1 MARNTPVNVKNKRRI
16 AIGFLILALLMIL
29 LAFRV
34 AWLQVVQA
42 DELTDKA
49 ISQQTQDIPIDAKR
63 GEIYDRNGKELA
75 TSLTCYSLW
84 VRPAELAEDLKA
96 AEIEQLAQQLAEIT
110 GAEAAEIKKDLTREQ
125 AIVRVS
131 KGLEKEQADQ
141 VRELAVD
148 ALSLSEESKRYYP
161 SGNFASQLL
170 GSVNDDGAGRTGIE
184 LEYDQYLSGVAG
196 RWVKNTDVVG
206 NQLVDGSEEYHE
218 AQNGLNVVLT
228 IDEAIQYYVEKALEE
243 GMEETKAERIMCL
256 VMDPETG
263 EILASAVTPGYD
275 PNNATEPDD
284 EEERKEFAK
293 LSAEEQTD
301 YLFKLWRN
309 PIVSDTYEPGS
320 TFKLITASSALDE
333 GAITLNDTFS
343 CNTKIN
349 VAGVTLHCWSTRNHG
364 TQTVKQAVG
373 NSCNPALAQIAAR
386 LGKENFYKYLE
397 LYGITSSTGVDYP
410 GETSSIMYA
419 LEDVGPVELA
429 TMGYGQSISIT
440 PIQLLTAV
448 CSIGNDGVLLE
459 PRYVKALTDENGKV
473 VKEYEKKEVRRVISE
488 DTAAEMCE
496 IMEYVVSEG
505 GAGGAKVTGYRV
517 GGKTGTA
524 NKVEDGKYG
533 DNYYSSFIGMA
544 PMDDP
549 QIAILVVVDSPK
561 GAFYGSTVACPIA
574 KSILTDVLRYMNIEP
589 QYTDEEKA
597 VLESNYT
604 TVPNIVGQEYS
615 EAVGIIAGKDLN
627 CASEDEAGE
636 NYIVAAQYP
645 AAGTKVKVGSDVY
658 AYSQ

>member
-1 MARNTPVNVKNKRRI
+1 MAKLSPVNVKNKRRI
-16 AIGFLILALLMIL
+16 AIGFLVLAVLMLL

-34 AWLQVVQA
+34 AWIQVVQA
-42 DELTDKA
+42 DELTEKA
-49 ISQQTQDIPIDAKR
+49 IQQQTSDIPIDAKR

-84 VRPAELAEDLKA
+84 VRPSELAENLDEAGIDK
-96 AEIEQLAQQLAEIT
+96 LAQDLSAIVDE
-110 GAEAAEIKKDLTREQ
+110 EAADIKKNLTKDQ
-125 AIVRVS
+125 ALVRVA
-131 KGLEKEQADQ
+131 KELEKEAADQ
-141 VRELAVD
+141 IRDMEVSGLE
-148 ALSLSEESKRYYP
+148 LSEETKRYYP

-170 GSVNDDGAGRTGIE
+170 GSVTDDGTGRTGIE
-184 LEYDQYLSGVAG
+184 LQYDQYLSGVAG
-196 RWVKNTDVVG
+196 RWVKNTDVTG
-206 NQLVDGSEEYHE
+206 NQLVDGSEEYFE
-218 AQNGLNVVLT
+218 AKNGLNVVLT

-243 GMEETKAERIMCL
+243 GMEETGAERIMCL

-284 EEERKEFAK
+284 EEELKAFKE
-293 LSAEEQTD
+293 LSEEEQTN
-301 YLFKLWRN
+301 YLFKMWRN

-333 GAITLNDTFS
+333 GVISLTDTFS

-349 VAGVTLHCWSTRNHG
+349 VAGVTLHCWSSRDHG
-364 TQTVKQAVG
+364 TQTIKQAIG
-373 NSCNPALAQIAAR
+373 NSCNPVLAQIAAK
-386 LGKENFYKYLE
+386 LGKENFYKYLD
-397 LYGITSSTGVDYP
+397 LYGITSQTGIDYP
-410 GETSSIMYA
+410 GETGSITYV

-429 TMGYGQSISIT
+429 TIGYGQSISIT

-448 CSIGNDGVLLE
+448 CSIGNDGVLLQ
-459 PRYVKALTDENGKV
+459 PRYVKALTDEDGKV
-473 VKEYEKKEVRRVISE
+473 VEEFEKTEVRRVISE
-488 DTAAEMCE
+488 ETAAEMRD

-544 PMDDP
+544 PMNDP
-549 QIAILVVVDSPK
+549 KVAILVVVDSPK
-561 GAFYGSTVACPIA
+561 GAFYGSMVACPIA
-574 KSILTDVLRYMNIEP
+574 KNILTDVLRYMNIEP
-589 QYTDEEKA
+589 QYTEEEKA
-597 VLESNYT
+597 AMESNYT

-615 EAVGIIAGKDLN
+615 EAVGIVAGKNLN
-627 CASEDEAGE
+627 CASSDSIDD

>member
-84 VRPAELAEDLKA
+84 VRPAELAEDLEA

-196 RWVKNTDVVG
+196 RWVKNTDVAG

-284 EEERKEFAK
+284 AEERKEFAK

-364 TQTVKQAVG
+364 TQNVKQAVG

-524 NKVEDGKYG
+524 NKVEDGRYG

>member
-1 MARNTPVNVKNKRRI
+1 MAKLSPVNVKNKRRI
-16 AIGFLILALLMIL
+16 AIGFLVLAVLMLL

-34 AWLQVVQA
+34 AWIQVVQA
-42 DELTDKA
+42 DELTEKA
-49 ISQQTQDIPIDAKR
+49 IQQQTSDIPIDAKR

-84 VRPAELAEDLKA
+84 VRPSELAENLDEAGIDK
-96 AEIEQLAQQLAEIT
+96 LAQDLSAIVDE
-110 GAEAAEIKKDLTREQ
+110 EAADIKKNLTKDQ
-125 AIVRVS
+125 ALVRVA
-131 KGLEKEQADQ
+131 KELEKEAADQ
-141 VRELAVD
+141 IRDMEVSGLE
-148 ALSLSEESKRYYP
+148 LSEETKRYYP

-170 GSVNDDGAGRTGIE
+170 GSVTDDGTGRTGIE
-184 LEYDQYLSGVAG
+184 LQYDQYLSGVAG
-196 RWVKNTDVVG
+196 RWVKNTDVTG
-206 NQLVDGSEEYHE
+206 NQLVDGSEEYFE
-218 AQNGLNVVLT
+218 AKNGLNVVLT

-243 GMEETKAERIMCL
+243 GMEETGAERIMCL

-284 EEERKEFAK
+284 EEELKAFKE
-293 LSAEEQTD
+293 LSEEEQTN
-301 YLFKLWRN
+301 YLFKMWRN

-333 GAITLNDTFS
+333 GVISLTDTFS

-349 VAGVTLHCWSTRNHG
+349 VAGVTLHCWSSRDHG
-364 TQTVKQAVG
+364 TQTIKQAIG
-373 NSCNPALAQIAAR
+373 NSCNPVLAQIAAK
-386 LGKENFYKYLE
+386 LGKENFYKYLD
-397 LYGITSSTGVDYP
+397 LYGITSQTGIDYP
-410 GETSSIMYA
+410 GETGSITYA

-429 TMGYGQSISIT
+429 TIGYGQSISIT

-448 CSIGNDGVLLE
+448 CSIGNDGVLLQ
-459 PRYVKALTDENGKV
+459 PRYVKALTDEDGKV
-473 VKEYEKKEVRRVISE
+473 VEEFEKTEVRRVISE
-488 DTAAEMCE
+488 ETAAEMRD

-544 PMDDP
+544 PMNDP
-549 QIAILVVVDSPK
+549 KVAILVVVDSPK
-561 GAFYGSTVACPIA
+561 GAFYGSMVACPIA
-574 KSILTDVLRYMNIEP
+574 KNILTDVLRYMNIEP
-589 QYTDEEKA
+589 QYTEEEKA
-597 VLESNYT
+597 AMESNYT

-615 EAVGIIAGKDLN
+615 EAVGIVAGKNLN
-627 CASEDEAGE
+627 CASSDSTDD

-645 AAGTKVKVGSDVY
+645 AAGTEVKVGSDVY

>member
-1 MARNTPVNVKNKRRI
+1 
-16 AIGFLILALLMIL
+16 MIL

-84 VRPAELAEDLKA
+84 VRPAELAEDLED

-196 RWVKNTDVVG
+196 RWVKNTDVAG

>member
-1 MARNTPVNVKNKRRI
+1 MARTTPVSVKNKRRI
-16 AIGFLILALLMIL
+16 AIGFTLIAVLMLL

-34 AWLQVVQA
+34 AWIQVVQA
-42 DELTDKA
+42 DELTEKA
-49 ISQQTQDIPIDAKR
+49 IEQQTSDIPIDAKR

-84 VRPAELAEDLKA
+84 VRPA
-96 AEIEQLAQQLAEIT
+96 QLAEELDEAGIDKLVQDLSEIT
-110 GAEAAEIKKDLTREQ
+110 GVKAETVKTRLTREQ
-125 AIVRVS
+125 ALVRVA
-131 KGLEKEQADQ
+131 KELEKEAADK
-141 VRELAVD
+141 VKELGIG
-148 ALSLSEESKRYYP
+148 ALSLSEETKRYYP

-170 GSVNDDGAGRTGIE
+170 GSVTDDGTGRTGIE

-196 RWVKNTDVVG
+196 RWVKNTDVSG
-206 NQLVDGSEEYHE
+206 NELVDGSEEYHE

-243 GMEETKAERIMCL
+243 GMEETGAERIMAL

-263 EILASAVTPGYD
+263 EVLASAVTPGFD
-275 PNNATEPDD
+275 PNNATKPDD
-284 EEERKEFAK
+284 EEELEEFEK
-293 LSAEEQTD
+293 LSEKEQTD

-320 TFKLITASSALDE
+320 TFKLITASSALEE
-333 GAITLNDTFS
+333 GVISLEDTFS

-349 VAGVTLHCWSTRNHG
+349 VAGVTLHCWSTRDHG
-364 TQTVKQAVG
+364 TQTIKQAVG
-373 NSCNPALAQIAAR
+373 NSCNPVLVQVASK
-386 LGKENFYKYLE
+386 LGKENLYKYFD
-397 LYGITSSTGVDYP
+397 LYGITSETGIDYP
-410 GETSSIMYA
+410 GETGSIMYNV
-419 LEDVGPVELA
+419 EDVGPAELA
-429 TMGYGQSISIT
+429 TIGYGQSISIT

-448 CSIGNDGVLLE
+448 CSIGNDGVLLQ

-473 VKEYEKKEVRRVISE
+473 VKEYETTEVRRVLSE
-488 DTAAEMCE
+488 ETAAEMRD
-496 IMEYVVSEG
+496 IMEYVVSDG

-524 NKVEDGKYG
+524 NKVEEGKYG

-549 QIAILVVVDSPK
+549 KVAILVVVDSPK
-561 GAFYGSTVACPIA
+561 GSFYGSLVACPIA
-574 KSILTDVLRYMNIEP
+574 KSILTDTLRYMNIEP
-589 QYTDEEKA
+589 QYTDEEKEA
-597 VLESNYT
+597 MESNYT

-615 EAVGIIAGKDLN
+615 EAVGILAGKDLN
-627 CASEDEAGE
+627 CAQQEGAGE
-636 NYIVAAQYP
+636 SYVVAAQYP

-658 AYSQ
+658 AYSR

>member
-16 AIGFLILALLMIL
+16 AIGFMILAVLMIL

-84 VRPAELAEDLKA
+84 VRPAELAEDLED
-96 AEIEQLAQQLAEIT
+96 AEIEQHAQQLAEIT

-141 VRELAVD
+141 IRALEID

-196 RWVKNTDVVG
+196 RWVKNTDVAG

-228 IDEAIQYYVEKALEE
+228 IDEAIQYYVEKAIEE

-284 EEERKEFAK
+284 KEQREEFAG

-301 YLFKLWRN
+301 YLFQMWRN

-349 VAGVTLHCWSTRNHG
+349 VAGVTLHCWSNRNHG
-364 TQTVKQAVG
+364 TQTVKQAIG
-373 NSCNPALAQIAAR
+373 NSCNPALAQIVAR
-386 LGKENFYKYLE
+386 LGREDFYKYLE
-397 LYGITSSTGVDYP
+397 LYGLGQVTGVDYP
-410 GETSSIMYA
+410 GETGSIMYA

-524 NKVEDGKYG
+524 NKVEDGRYG

-549 QIAILVVVDSPK
+549 QVAILVVVDSPK

-627 CASEDEAGE
+627 CASEDETGE

>member
-1 MARNTPVNVKNKRRI
+1 MAKLSPVNVKNKRRI
-16 AIGFLILALLMIL
+16 AIGFLVLAVLMLL

-34 AWLQVVQA
+34 AWIQVVQA
-42 DELTDKA
+42 DELTEKA
-49 ISQQTQDIPIDAKR
+49 IQQQTSDIPIDAKR

-84 VRPAELAEDLKA
+84 VRPSELAENLDEAGIDK
-96 AEIEQLAQQLAEIT
+96 LAQDLSAIVDE
-110 GAEAAEIKKDLTREQ
+110 EAADIKKNLTKDQ
-125 AIVRVS
+125 ALVRVA
-131 KGLEKEQADQ
+131 KELEKEAADQ
-141 VRELAVD
+141 IRDMEVSGLE
-148 ALSLSEESKRYYP
+148 LSEETKRYYP

-170 GSVNDDGAGRTGIE
+170 GSVTDDGTGRTGIE
-184 LEYDQYLSGVAG
+184 LQYDQYLSGVAG
-196 RWVKNTDVVG
+196 RWVKNTDVTG
-206 NQLVDGSEEYHE
+206 NQLVDGSEEYFE
-218 AQNGLNVVLT
+218 AKNGLNVVLT

-243 GMEETKAERIMCL
+243 GMEETGAERIMCL

-284 EEERKEFAK
+284 EEELKAFKE
-293 LSAEEQTD
+293 LSEEEQTN
-301 YLFKLWRN
+301 YLFQMWRN

-333 GAITLNDTFS
+333 GVISLTDTFS

-349 VAGVTLHCWSTRNHG
+349 VAGVTLHCWSSRDHG
-364 TQTVKQAVG
+364 TQTIKQAIG
-373 NSCNPALAQIAAR
+373 NSCNPVLAQIAAK
-386 LGKENFYKYLE
+386 LGKENFYKYLD
-397 LYGITSSTGVDYP
+397 LYGITSQTGIDYP
-410 GETSSIMYA
+410 GETGSITYA

-429 TMGYGQSISIT
+429 TIGYGQSISIT
-440 PIQLLTAV
+440 PIQLLAAV
-448 CSIGNDGVLLE
+448 CSIGNDGVLLQ
-459 PRYVKALTDENGKV
+459 PRYVKALTDEDGKV
-473 VKEYEKKEVRRVISE
+473 VEEFEKTEVRRVISE
-488 DTAAEMCE
+488 ETAAEMRD

-544 PMDDP
+544 PMNDP
-549 QIAILVVVDSPK
+549 KVAILVVVDSPK
-561 GAFYGSTVACPIA
+561 GAFYGSMVACPIA
-574 KSILTDVLRYMNIEP
+574 KNILTDVLRYMNIEP
-589 QYTDEEKA
+589 QYTEEEKA
-597 VLESNYT
+597 AMESNYT

-615 EAVGIIAGKDLN
+615 EAVGIVAGKNLN
-627 CASEDEAGE
+627 CASSDSTVD

>member
-1 MARNTPVNVKNKRRI
+1 MAKLSPVNVKNKRRI
-16 AIGFLILALLMIL
+16 AIGFLVLAVLMLL

-34 AWLQVVQA
+34 AWIQVVQA
-42 DELTDKA
+42 DELTEKA
-49 ISQQTQDIPIDAKR
+49 IQQQTSDIPIDAKR

-84 VRPAELAEDLKA
+84 VRPSELAENLDEAGIDK
-96 AEIEQLAQQLAEIT
+96 LAQDLSAIVDE
-110 GAEAAEIKKDLTREQ
+110 EAADIKKNLTKDQ
-125 AIVRVS
+125 ALVRVA
-131 KGLEKEQADQ
+131 KELEKEAADQ
-141 VRELAVD
+141 IRDMEVSGLE
-148 ALSLSEESKRYYP
+148 LSEETKRYYP

-170 GSVNDDGAGRTGIE
+170 GSVTDDGTGRTGIE
-184 LEYDQYLSGVAG
+184 LQYDQYLSGVAG
-196 RWVKNTDVVG
+196 RWVKNTDVTG
-206 NQLVDGSEEYHE
+206 NQLVDGSEEYFE
-218 AQNGLNVVLT
+218 AKNGLNVVLT

-243 GMEETKAERIMCL
+243 GMEETGAERIMCL

-284 EEERKEFAK
+284 EEELKAFKE
-293 LSAEEQTD
+293 LSEEEQTN
-301 YLFKLWRN
+301 YLFQMWRN

-333 GAITLNDTFS
+333 GVISLTDTFS

-349 VAGVTLHCWSTRNHG
+349 VAGVTLHCWSSRDHG
-364 TQTVKQAVG
+364 TQTIKQAIG
-373 NSCNPALAQIAAR
+373 NSCNPVLAQIAAK
-386 LGKENFYKYLE
+386 LGKENFYKYLD
-397 LYGITSSTGVDYP
+397 LYGITSQTGIDYP
-410 GETSSIMYA
+410 GETGSITYA

-429 TMGYGQSISIT
+429 TIGYGQSISIT

-448 CSIGNDGVLLE
+448 CSIGNDGVLLQ
-459 PRYVKALTDENGKV
+459 PRYVKALTDEDGKV
-473 VKEYEKKEVRRVISE
+473 VEEFEKTEVRRVISE
-488 DTAAEMCE
+488 ETAAEMRD

-544 PMDDP
+544 PMNDP
-549 QIAILVVVDSPK
+549 KVAILVVVDSPK
-561 GAFYGSTVACPIA
+561 GAFYGSMVACPIA
-574 KSILTDVLRYMNIEP
+574 KNILTDVLRYMNIEP
-589 QYTDEEKA
+589 QYTEEEKA
-597 VLESNYT
+597 AMESNYT

-615 EAVGIIAGKDLN
+615 EAVGIVAGKNLN
-627 CASEDEAGE
+627 CASSDSIDD

>member
-1 MARNTPVNVKNKRRI
+1 MAKLSPVNVKNKRRI
-16 AIGFLILALLMIL
+16 AIGFLVLAVLMLL

-34 AWLQVVQA
+34 AWIQVVQA
-42 DELTDKA
+42 DELTEKA
-49 ISQQTQDIPIDAKR
+49 IQQQTSDIPIDAKR

-84 VRPAELAEDLKA
+84 VRPSELADNLDEAGIDK
-96 AEIEQLAQQLAEIT
+96 LAQDLSAIVDE
-110 GAEAAEIKKDLTREQ
+110 EAADIKKNLTKDQ
-125 AIVRVS
+125 ALVRVA
-131 KGLEKEQADQ
+131 KELEKEAADQ
-141 VRELAVD
+141 IRDMEVSGLE
-148 ALSLSEESKRYYP
+148 LSEETKRYYP

-170 GSVNDDGAGRTGIE
+170 GSVTDDGTGRTGIE
-184 LEYDQYLSGVAG
+184 LQYDQYLSGVAG
-196 RWVKNTDVVG
+196 RWVKNTDVTG
-206 NQLVDGSEEYHE
+206 NQLVDGSEEYFE
-218 AQNGLNVVLT
+218 AKNGLNVVLT

-243 GMEETKAERIMCL
+243 GMEETGAERIMCL

-284 EEERKEFAK
+284 EEELKAFKE
-293 LSAEEQTD
+293 LSEEEQTN
-301 YLFKLWRN
+301 YLFQMWRN

-333 GAITLNDTFS
+333 GVISLTDTFS

-349 VAGVTLHCWSTRNHG
+349 VAGVTLHCWSSRDHG
-364 TQTVKQAVG
+364 TQTIKQAIG
-373 NSCNPALAQIAAR
+373 NSCNPVLAQIAAK
-386 LGKENFYKYLE
+386 LGKENFYKYLD
-397 LYGITSSTGVDYP
+397 LYGITSQTGIDYP
-410 GETSSIMYA
+410 GETGSITYA

-429 TMGYGQSISIT
+429 TIGYGQSISIT

-448 CSIGNDGVLLE
+448 CSIGNDGVLLQ
-459 PRYVKALTDENGKV
+459 PRYVKALTDEDGKV
-473 VKEYEKKEVRRVISE
+473 VEEFEKTEVRRVISE
-488 DTAAEMCE
+488 ETAAEMRD

-544 PMDDP
+544 PMNDP
-549 QIAILVVVDSPK
+549 KVAILVVVDSPK
-561 GAFYGSTVACPIA
+561 GAFYGSMVACPIA
-574 KSILTDVLRYMNIEP
+574 KNILTDVLRYMNIEP
-589 QYTDEEKA
+589 QYTEEEKA
-597 VLESNYT
+597 AMESNYT

-615 EAVGIIAGKDLN
+615 EAVGIVAGKNLN
-627 CASEDEAGE
+627 CASSDSIDD